1 MAQKFILTQHGV
13 LRFGDVRLHKDL
25 LESGD
30 FCYGGGFYEFDYGTN
45 RIILSGAS
53 FDFGSPLW
61 ERFLSLDIPLKVP
74 EDYRGM
80 GIVYRYDDQIRG
92 ELRVTEDFQIEYI

>member
-13 LRFGDVRLHKDL
+13 MRLGNVRMHKDL
-25 LESGD
+25 LEFGD
-30 FCYGGGFYEFDYGTN
+30 FCYGGGFYEVDYGAN

-53 FDFGSPLW
+53 FDFGFPLW
-61 ERFLSLDIPLKVP
+61 ERLLSMDISLKIP

-80 GIVYRYDDQIRG
+80 GIIYRYDDQARE
-92 ELRVTEDFQIEYI
+92 ELKITEEFQVEYV